1 MSNKQ
6 EELIEALKK
15 CESTIV
21 NCQKMEG
28 KFKEGTPQYSL
39 LRNRLAAL
47 KLSKSLIETKIND
60 CKLTEEFSQDDYGK
74 AHFQISSIIRKTTKA
89 QSKYEIESSWY
100 KRFEATIRPMKLI
113 LGLIEEIIEN

>member
-1 MSNKQ
+1 MCNKQ
-6 EELIEALKK
+6 VELIEALKK

-28 KFKEGTPQYSL
+28 KFKEGTSQYSL

-47 KLSKSLIETKIND
+47 KLSKVLIEAKLND
-60 CKLTEEFSQDDYGK
+60 CKVTDDFSQDDLMK
-74 AHFQISSIIRKTTKA
+74 AHFQIASIIRKTTVA
-89 QSKYEIESSWY
+89 QSKYEIGNSWY

-113 LGLIEEIIEN
+113 LCLIEEKIEK